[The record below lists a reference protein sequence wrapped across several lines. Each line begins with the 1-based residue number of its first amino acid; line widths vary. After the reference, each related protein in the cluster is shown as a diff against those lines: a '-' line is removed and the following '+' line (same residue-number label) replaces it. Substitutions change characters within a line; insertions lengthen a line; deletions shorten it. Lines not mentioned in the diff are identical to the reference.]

1 MGEEALTPDKPKKP
15 GLSQIANWFV
25 VGTTA
30 LGLFKTV
37 IEYITAAIDH
47 QDLILAVFIHVGTV
61 AFMMLILIMP
71 MILIFSWFE
80 PLIRRLFGRIVAAR
94 YNNALGLIALCA
106 AFVFTIV
113 FFAFNHSA
121 IISGLDLKSRYFY
134 AVLGAIVVALT
145 CIYAVLFAKRYAAEE

>member
-1 MGEEALTPDKPKKP
+1 MLF
-15 GLSQIANWFV
+15 LSRRSSSACSA
-25 VGTTA
+25 TTSFSVLA
-30 LGLFKTV
+30 SRRRSVTSLLV
-37 IEYITAAIDH
+37 AAR
-47 QDLILAVFIHVGTV
+47 AVSP
-61 AFMMLILIMP
+61 A
-71 MILIFSWFE
+71 S
-80 PLIRRLFGRIVAAR
+80 RRLPAR